1 MANIERGSRA
11 GRRPLPRGKRALDR
25 AVAMAEEIEAAGGLE
40 ALERDDPRRLQ
51 FARAVMRA
59 AGLETL
65 PMSRRKV
72 WTSIDHVARYE
83 RAAVAVRRE
92 MLRRQ
97 QQRQLQAAVE
107 RVRAAQATAGDGQAA

>member
-1 MANIERGSRA
+1 
-11 GRRPLPRGKRALDR
+11 
-25 AVAMAEEIEAAGGLE
+25 MAEEIEAAGGLE

-65 PMSRRKV
+65 PMSHRKV

-92 MLRRQ
+92 MLRR
-97 QQRQLQAAVE
+97 RQMQAAVE